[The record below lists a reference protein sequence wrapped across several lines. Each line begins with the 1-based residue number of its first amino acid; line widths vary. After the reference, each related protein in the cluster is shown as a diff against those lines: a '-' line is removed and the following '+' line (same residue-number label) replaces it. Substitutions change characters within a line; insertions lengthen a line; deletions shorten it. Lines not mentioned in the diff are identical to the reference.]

1 MRCSAGRRFSSHRGL
16 RSLAR
21 DRPVHAR
28 LSAAGVSDAAR
39 EAQLALAC
47 AGVGVAVWAA
57 MAALGAIWCAPAL
70 AGVDVALVA
79 LAQVTPLALGFVG
92 AAYGY
97 LLWSLGA
104 TGDLA
109 HAAGN
114 MCSMVLTFL
123 GGTWVSQATMGAAI
137 TAVARLTPIW
147 WVVHAF
153 GDVFSSS
160 GTTGELV
167 GSVMAQTGLVLL
179 FAAAI
184 AAAGTAIART
194 RARR

>member
-1 MRCSAGRRFSSHRGL
+1 M
-16 RSLAR
+16 
-21 DRPVHAR
+21 
-28 LSAAGVSDAAR
+28 
-39 EAQLALAC
+39 
-47 AGVGVAVWAA
+47 
-57 MAALGAIWCAPAL
+57 
-70 AGVDVALVA
+70 ALVA

>member
-70 AGVDVALVA
+70 AGVDVAL
-79 LAQVTPLALGFVG
+79 AQVPLLALGFVG
-92 AAYGY
+92 GGVRISA
-97 LLWSLGA
+97 LELGR
-104 TGDLA
+104 D
-109 HAAGN
+109 
-114 MCSMVLTFL
+114 
-123 GGTWVSQATMGAAI
+123 
-137 TAVARLTPIW
+137 RRP
-147 WVVHAF
+147 
-153 GDVFSSS
+153 
-160 GTTGELV
+160 
-167 GSVMAQTGLVLL
+167 
-179 FAAAI
+179 
-184 AAAGTAIART
+184 RT
-194 RARR
+194 CCR